1 MAYTTATR
9 DTSSNVARYTRDK
22 WASSLNTPV
31 PQLNTTPYWQD
42 QGKTADARVWTFSTT
57 EPTNP

>member
-22 WASSLNTPV
+22 WASSVNTPIV
-31 PQLNTTPYWQD
+31 QQNTTPYWIA
-42 QGKTADARVWTFSTT
+42 QGKEGDVRVWTFSTT
-57 EPTNP
+57 EPTNA